1 MVAMRG
7 VIGGGGLALFL
18 IPLVAA
24 NGVGSAECGALGF
37 GPSLLCSACAKLGD
51 AVGAKDPL
59 VGECLGCC
67 AEDAVAKKYA
77 RAVLE
82 VCK

>member
-1 MVAMRG
+1 MRG
-7 VIGGGGLALFL
+7 RSGLALFL
-18 IPLVAA
+18 LPLVTATS
-24 NGVGSAECGALGF
+24 VGSAECGALGF
-37 GPSLLCSACAKLGD
+37 GPSLVCSACAKLGD
-51 AVGAKDPL
+51 AVGATDPL

-67 AEDAVAKKYA
+67 AEEAAAKKYA